1 MNEAT
6 RMRTALLFT
15 VTGLIVQAWCLHELT
30 PGTFLVFALLAV
42 PLVAVGLLIFLLTVW
57 RVLRET
63 KGL

>member
-1 MNEAT
+1 VNEAA

-15 VTGLIVQAWCLHELT
+15 ITGLIVQAFCLYDLT
-30 PGTFLVFALLAV
+30 PGTFLVFALVAV
-42 PLVAVGLLIFLLTVW
+42 PLVAIGLLKFALTVW